1 MMLKQSLKS
10 PENGDKLHQYIIVF
24 NPPANWFSLKFT
36 TYCHFF
42 SFIYNWK
49 QYMTERHLHGFFWL
63 EDDIKQK
70 GSISFWTGSCGG
82 RLCPRATGSP
92 CSGGWR
98 VQGQLRVTPQASH
111 SVASSLHRGTVSSE
125 APYRLLSSAV
135 SLSRGSRLA
144 DGHTR
149 QPRVWCWPVCI
160 LCTFSSQ
167 LGLPFKMADFL
178 TGRDALSRA
187 QAQSTQTGY
196 NTGRTPS
203 ELELKNAL
211 FWLVFHL
218 PFTGTWGVGGGRRGE
233 RLQARKSKDSI
244 LFYVK
249 YIKIGLTKE
258 KESRPRKIFLHNWGG
273 KMKAVH
279 SAYLYCFLSFQE
291 MPLEGR
297 QTDECPENK
306 NQTWKVDCCCQNGET
321 YCFGWP
327 HSPHFF

>member
-10 PENGDKLHQYIIVF
+10 PENGDKLHQYTVVF

-49 QYMTERHLHGFFWL
+49 QYMTERHLHGVFWL
-63 EDDIKQK
+63 EDDMKLRS
-70 GSISFWTGSCGG
+70 SISFWTSPCGG
-82 RLCPRATGSP
+82 RLCPRAMGSP
-92 CSGGWR
+92 CSGGWGSGPAEDYPSGVPLCGFIFAQR
-98 VQGQLRVTPQASH
+98 DCQLR
-111 SVASSLHRGTVSSE
+111 GT
-125 APYRLLSSAV
+125 YRLLSSAE
-135 SLSRGSRLA
+135 SLSRGSRPA

-149 QPRVWCWPVCI
+149 QPHVWCWPVCI
-160 LCTFSSQ
+160 LCTFSSH

-196 NTGRTPS
+196 KTGRTTS
-203 ELELKNAL
+203 ELGLKNAL
-211 FWLVFHL
+211 LWLVFHL

-244 LFYVK
+244 LLYVK
-249 YIKIGLTKE
+249 YIKTGLTKE
-258 KESRPRKIFLHNWGG
+258 KKSRLGKIFLHSWGG
-273 KMKAVH
+273 EMKAVH

-306 NQTWKVDCCCQNGET
+306 NQTCKVDCCCQNGET